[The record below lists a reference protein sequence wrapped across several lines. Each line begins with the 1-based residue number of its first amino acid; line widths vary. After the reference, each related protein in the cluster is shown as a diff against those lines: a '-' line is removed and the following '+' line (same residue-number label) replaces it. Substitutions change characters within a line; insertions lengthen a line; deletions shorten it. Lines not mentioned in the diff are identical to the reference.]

1 MLWTIC
7 KINRASDMTRKTN
20 KKKEIAALPE
30 IINKM
35 NKINKRR
42 NTINEWKVIKYFEE
56 NKIRSLKKIIVVKI
70 IF

>member
-1 MLWTIC
+1 
-7 KINRASDMTRKTN
+7 MTRKTN

>member
-1 MLWTIC
+1 
-7 KINRASDMTRKTN
+7 MTRKTN

-42 NTINEWKVIKYFEE
+42 NTINE
-56 NKIRSLKKIIVVKI
+56 
-70 IF
+70 